1 MREYRELME
10 QQRAK
15 EVRMTAAGLV
25 VVFLCIVA
33 ALIARALFS
42 SGSEPAPTAT
52 LTATAA
58 SATLT
63 AVLAPLPTNTPAP
76 PPTDTPTPTA
86 TPLPTPV
93 SQVSPSDP
101 QTDVLSYDTL
111 APASAERIVSGVD
124 IRAASIAPDLRI
136 VLQTTEGVPS
146 ELSGWAEDQARFWIA
161 LYDPVPDPPTAYTEW
176 LFVLDLDG
184 NIETGRPAGSL
195 HTNPDLGIE
204 VAIGV
209 YYDPAIGGYETY
221 SLAWDPAQG
230 NWADGPAGMQ
240 FTISDSR
247 NLIGMALPLD
257 SLTQSVAQI
266 TGVTLVPDAVRGRA
280 AALATVGERII
291 DFCPDR
297 PD

>member
-15 EVRMTAAGLV
+15 EVRMTAAGLI

-42 SGSEPAPTAT
+42 SGSEPALTAT
-52 LTATAA
+52 PTATAA
-58 SATLT
+58 PATLT

-101 QTDVLSYDTL
+101 QADVLSYDTL
-111 APASAERIVSGVD
+111 APVSGERIVSGVD
-124 IRAASIAPDLRI
+124 IRAANIAPDLRI

-146 ELSGWAEDQARFWIA
+146 ELSGWAEDQVRFWIA

-209 YYDPAIGGYETY
+209 YYDPAIGSYETY
-221 SLAWDPAQG
+221 SLTWDPAQG
-230 NWADGPAGMQ
+230 DWADGPAGMQ

-247 NLIGMALPLD
+247 NLVGMALPLD
-257 SLTQSVAQI
+257 SLTQSAAQI
-266 TGVTLVPDAVRGRA
+266 AGVTVVPDAVRGRA
-280 AALATVGERII
+280 AALATVEERII